1 LQHLVYVA
9 EHAGASHRV
18 DSEAFPEEVVH
29 DHPVRHLAAVVAEQV
44 VAQQASVESQAERA
58 GHAAHHRLIRSRVLS
73 DVGHGRLVRPAV
85 GVLARAQDGASQ
97 LKTQEHRDARDR
109 DPGGGPTARQD
120 PSDEEGQDRSE
131 QRQSMDQ
138 VDGASLALPERQEQ
152 EHGREQ
158 AEDGPEPPAP
168 PDGGDRERAG
178 QARGIDRQYDRL
190 EIDRAGVARRVLLQP
205 EGAQVALAQLGPERR
220 RRMKERLRAV
230 PHPQVEHELGEEA
243 GRVPQDVEPPGRSA
257 RDVRSERE
265 AHPPAIDAPAIP
277 REEKQQAEQ
286 VDDPQRMAQPGGDDR
301 RVRRE
306 QRGAERTLPQRQ
318 VQRQSRGAESRADH
332 VVAGGRGGH
341 QIRVVGHDEQRRQVR
356 DGSSSGETLENDEPR
371 QARHQSHQDG
381 GQPHGYEVESEHLER
396 QGLQQ
401 DADGGIPVGVLVD
414 AAQAAALLVEQCRS
428 HESMERQV
436 VGGTRETPFIAPR
449 LPGE

>member
-18 DSEAFPEEVVH
+18 DSEALPEKVVH

-58 GHAAHHRLIRSRVLS
+58 GHAPHHHLVRSRVLA
-73 DVGHGRLVRPAV
+73 DVGHGRLVPPAV
-85 GVLARAQDGASQ
+85 GVLARAQGGASQ

-109 DPGGGPTARQD
+109 DPGGGPIAMQE
-120 PSDEEGQDRSE
+120 PFDEEGQDRSVQGE
-131 QRQSMDQ
+131 GMDQ
-138 VDGASLALPERQEQ
+138 VDRASLSFAERQEK
-152 EHGREQ
+152 EHDREQ
-158 AEDGPEPPAP
+158 AEDGPEAPAP
-168 PDGGDRERAG
+168 PDGGDRERTG
-178 QARGIDRQYDRL
+178 QSRGIDRQDDRL
-190 EIDRAGVARRVLLQP
+190 EVDRAGVARRVLLQA
-205 EGAQVALAQLGPERR
+205 EGAQVALAQFGPERH
-220 RRMKERLRAV
+220 RRMKERLPAV
-230 PHPQVEHELGEEA
+230 PHPQVEHELGEKT

-257 RDVRSERE
+257 RGVRSERE
-265 AHPPAIDAPAIP
+265 AHPPPIDAPAIP
-277 REEKQQAEQ
+277 REEKQQEEQ
-286 VDDPQRMAQPGGDDR
+286 VDDPQRMAQPGGDHR
-301 RVRRE
+301 RVRGE
-306 QRGAERTLPQRQ
+306 QRGAGRTLPQSQ
-318 VQRQSRGAESRADH
+318 IQRQSRGAESRADH

-341 QIRVVGHDEQRRQVR
+341 QIRVVGHDEQRGRVR

-381 GQPHGYEVESEHLER
+381 GQPHGYKVESEHPER

-414 AAQAAALLVEQCRS
+414 AAQAAALLVDQCRS